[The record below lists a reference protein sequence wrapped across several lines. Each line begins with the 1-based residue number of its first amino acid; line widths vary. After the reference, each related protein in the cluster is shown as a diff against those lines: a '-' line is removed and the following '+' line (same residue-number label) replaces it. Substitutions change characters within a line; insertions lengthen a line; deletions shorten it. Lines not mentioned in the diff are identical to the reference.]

1 MEKKPIATEP
11 DPTRPRVGPRDI
23 LTKIAATVPGTIYAF
38 RQAPDGTI
46 SMPYAAP
53 NLVELCGFA
62 PAAVESDA
70 APLFAAIPEDDR
82 TRVLSSLRLS
92 AERLTMWEQQFRLD
106 HPKKGLIWISACS
119 MPERT
124 ADGATVWHGFARDVT
139 GSRRDD
145 EERRLAAAVFANTQ
159 EGVVITDPQGRILAV
174 NPSVGA
180 ITGYSRD
187 ELIGNTMRQLQ
198 SGRHD
203 RAFYDALWQAVR
215 SAGYWQ
221 GEIWNRRKNGEIYPE
236 LLTISTVRDE
246 KGEITN
252 YVGSFSDITLWKRSQ
267 QRMEH
272 LAHHDALTGLPNRL
286 MLLSRLEHAVSNA
299 RRDQEQGAV
308 LFLDLDRFKQ
318 GNDTLGHPAGDALLI
333 AVAKRL
339 RERLRDSDTLARLGG
354 DEFVIVLE
362 RLSERNQAASLA
374 QELIARLAEPFE
386 LPGGHVARI
395 GGSIGIALFPA
406 DGTAADELIKRA
418 DVALYES
425 KQGGRGIYRFF
436 DDSGGI
442 PDVRREL

>member
-1 MEKKPIATEP
+1 MTEHKPVDIGPGAE
-11 DPTRPRVGPRDI
+11 RPRPELRDY

-38 RQAPDGTI
+38 RLAPGGTI

-53 NLVELCGFA
+53 SLVETCGFT
-62 PAAVESDA
+62 PALLEADA
-70 APLFAAIPEDDR
+70 TPLFAAMPEEDR
-82 TRVLSSLRLS
+82 ARVVASMHHS
-92 AERLTMWEQQFRLD
+92 AERLALWEQQFRIN
-106 HPKKGLIWISACS
+106 HPKKGLVWISACS
-119 MPERT
+119 TPER
-124 ADGATVWHGFARDVT
+124 APDGGTVWHGFARDIT

-159 EGVVITDPQGRILAV
+159 EGVVITDPVGCILAV
-174 NPSVGA
+174 NPSVIA

-187 ELIGNTMRQLQ
+187 ELIGNTMRLLH

-203 RAFYDALWQAVR
+203 RAFYEALWQAVR
-215 SAGYWQ
+215 TAGYWQ

-236 LLTISTVRDE
+236 LLTISTVRDD
-246 KGEITN
+246 KGEIIN

-267 QRMEH
+267 QQLEH

-286 MLLSRLEHAVSNA
+286 MLLARLEHALSKA
-299 RRDQEQGAV
+299 RRDKTLGAV
-308 LFLDLDRFKQ
+308 LFIDLDRFKQ
-318 GNDTLGHPAGDALLI
+318 VNDTLGHPAGDALLI

-362 RLSERNQAASLA
+362 TLGARSQAAAVA
-374 QELIARLAEPFE
+374 QELIARLSEPFD

-395 GGSIGIALFPA
+395 GASVGISLYPGK
-406 DGTAADELIKRA
+406 GTTSEQLIKQA

-425 KQGGRGIYRFF
+425 KQGGRGTYRFYE
-436 DDSGGI
+436 DLGRSG
-442 PDVRREL
+442 

>member
-1 MEKKPIATEP
+1 MMELNPT
-11 DPTRPRVGPRDI
+11 DPGSPRPKVDLRDY

-38 RQAPDGTI
+38 RQAADGAI

-53 NLVELCGFA
+53 SLVEICGFE
-62 PAAVESDA
+62 PATLESDA
-70 APLFAAIPEDDR
+70 APLFAAMPEEDR
-82 TRVLSSLRLS
+82 TRVRASMRIS
-92 AERLTMWEQQFRLD
+92 AERLTMWEQQFRIN

-119 MPERT
+119 MPERA
-124 ADGATVWHGFARDVT
+124 ADGGTVWHGFARDIT
-139 GSRRDD
+139 GGRRDA

-159 EGVVITDPQGRILAV
+159 EGVVITDPEGRILAV
-174 NPSVGA
+174 NPAVVT
-180 ITGYSRD
+180 ITGYSR
-187 ELIGNTMRQLQ
+187 EALIGNTMRQLQ

-203 RAFYDALWQAVR
+203 RAFYDALWHAVR
-215 SAGYWQ
+215 TTGYWQ

-246 KGEITN
+246 KGEIVN

-286 MLLSRLEHAVSNA
+286 MLLSRLEQAVSKA
-299 RRDQEQGAV
+299 RRDKRQGAV

-318 GNDTLGHPAGDALLI
+318 VNDTLGHPAGDALLI

-354 DEFVIVLE
+354 DEFIIVLE
-362 RLSERNQAASLA
+362 DLAERNQAASLA
-374 QELIARLAEPFE
+374 QELIARLAEPFD
-386 LPGGHVARI
+386 LPGDHVVRI
-395 GGSIGIALFPA
+395 GGSIGIAVFPA
-406 DGTAADELIKRA
+406 DGTAPDLLIQRA

-425 KQGGRGIYRFF
+425 KQGGRGTYRFF
-436 DDSGGI
+436 VNSEDSGRSG
-442 PDVRREL
+442 

>member
-1 MEKKPIATEP
+1 MTEHKPGDAESP
-11 DPTRPRVGPRDI
+11 RPEIGLRDT

-38 RQAPDGTI
+38 REAADGTI

-53 NLVELCGFA
+53 NLIELCGFE
-62 PAAVESDA
+62 PAALEADA
-70 APLFAAIPEDDR
+70 APLFAAMPEEDR
-82 TRVLSSLRLS
+82 ARVRASMHIS
-92 AERLTMWEQQFRLD
+92 AERLTMWEQQFRIN

-119 MPERT
+119 MPERA
-124 ADGATVWHGFARDVT
+124 ADGGTVWHGFARDIT

-159 EGVVITDPQGRILAV
+159 EGVVITDPEGRILTANPAV
-174 NPSVGA
+174 VT
-180 ITGYSRD
+180 ITGYSRE
-187 ELIGNTMRQLQ
+187 ELVGNTMRQLQ

-203 RAFYDALWQAVR
+203 RDFYDALWQAVGTT
-215 SAGYWQ
+215 GYWQ

-252 YVGSFSDITLWKRSQ
+252 YVGTFSDITLWKRSQ

-286 MLLSRLEHAVSNA
+286 MLLSRLEHAVSKA
-299 RRDQEQGAV
+299 RRDRRQGAV

-318 GNDTLGHPAGDALLI
+318 VNDTLGHPAGDALLI

-354 DEFVIVLE
+354 DEFVILLE
-362 RLSERNQAASLA
+362 DLTERNQAASLA
-374 QELIARLAEPFE
+374 QELIARLAEPFD
-386 LPGGHVARI
+386 LPGGHVVRI

-406 DGTAADELIKRA
+406 DGTAPDVLIQRA

-425 KQGGRGIYRFF
+425 KQGGRGTYRFF
-436 DDSGGI
+436 VNSEDSGRSG
-442 PDVRREL
+442 

>member
-1 MEKKPIATEP
+1 MSDDKVINP
-11 DPTRPRVGPRDI
+11 DPGTTGVKVGPRDT

-53 NLVELCGFA
+53 SLVEICGFA
-62 PAAVESDA
+62 PSVVEDDA
-70 APLFAAIPEDDR
+70 EPLFAQMLEEDR
-82 TRVLSSLRLS
+82 GRVLASMRLS
-92 AERLTMWEQQFRLD
+92 AEHLTMWEQQFRIN
-106 HPKKGLIWISACS
+106 HPTKGLIWISACS
-119 MPERT
+119 MPER
-124 ADGATVWHGFARDVT
+124 APDGGTIWHGFARDIT

-145 EERRLAAAVFANTQ
+145 EERRLAAAVFTNTQ
-159 EGVVITDPQGRILAV
+159 EGVVITDSTGRILAA
-174 NPSVGA
+174 NPSVVT
-180 ITGYSRD
+180 ITGYSRA
-187 ELIGNTMRQLQ
+187 ELIGNTMRRLQ

-215 SAGYWQ
+215 TTGYWQ
-221 GEIWNRRKNGEIYPE
+221 GEIWNRRKNGEVYPE

-246 KGEITN
+246 KGEIVN
-252 YVGSFSDITLWKRSQ
+252 YVGSFSDITTWKRSQ

-286 MLLSRLEHAVSNA
+286 MLLSRLEHAVSKA
-299 RRDQEQGAV
+299 RRDQGLGAV

-318 GNDTLGHPAGDALLI
+318 VNDTLGHPAGDALLI

-362 RLSERNQAASLA
+362 DLAARNQAASLA
-374 QELIARLAEPFE
+374 QELIARLAEPFD
-386 LPGGHVARI
+386 LSDGHTARI

-406 DGTAADELIKRA
+406 DGTEPDALIKRA
-418 DVALYES
+418 DVALYEA
-425 KQGGRGIYRFF
+425 KQAGRGTYRFF
-436 DDSGGI
+436 
-442 PDVRREL
+442 VNA